1 MPSSSSS
8 EEDLSKFQE
17 AADSVLYND
26 TLFTK
31 KPAPEDK
38 SEIASLPSLRH
49 VEEEVDRIHNELRV
63 TPSFQKHVAKHL
75 SQFIDNMIDLNL
87 YLLCRQIDISETSN
101 DDAETTNTR
110 NILKGKRNRNCN
122 DASAGQTGVR
132 LFGASAVF
140 LSELNIAIDTTRRK
154 KRKRKIASFSTDRD
168 SSSEDSDSDSMQK
181 LSAAAVSPDW
191 ILSGAATKG
200 WAVRNGKV
208 EKCTINK
215 SGKLVSVNDDVSRGY
230 ESLNEMSSGSKCSKK
245 SDLQQVKD
253 DLAVGKLCRKDKPLH
268 LESELAASFSSVVS
282 IGSDSP
288 GEVPSKRKKKR
299 GKNER
304 RRLKK
309 EQYSE
314 DAATETTEVE
324 DAVEE
329 RKKKVKKS
337 KKKSKRRR
345 TEEKGEKGEVIMEE
359 ISGVPSLPVLD
370 EDVEPRKKKKKKKR
384 KRDSDDDRR
393 VHSFLRKKGDSS
405 LAISKKKICKK
416 KMSRKVSHLAE
427 DLSKLMVTPDDVS

>member
-31 KPAPEDK
+31 KPASSVAPEDK

-75 SQFIDNMIDLNL
+75 SQFIDK
-87 YLLCRQIDISETSN
+87 QIDISETSN

-154 KRKRKIASFSTDRD
+154 KRKRKIASFSTD